1 MSTSAGQGQ
10 APVEARAFID
20 GVSALA
26 WSALPDGSL
35 DFINGRFREYTGLAS
50 EQLYGSQWKS
60 AVHRDDIQALETW
73 WQDLQQ
79 SQKAG
84 TTEVRLRRFDGR
96 YRWFQIAAAP
106 IHDGQASLVRWC
118 GINTDI
124 DDLKRSEL
132 KLREEGADLRTITDA
147 IRQVIVVLAPDGTT
161 LYANRVALDQ
171 TGLKA
176 HELSDQGFFARVFHP
191 EDIDRVR

>member
-20 GVSALA
+20 GVSAPA

-35 DFINGRFREYTGLAS
+35 DFINGRFREYTGLTS

-79 SQKAG
+79 S
-84 TTEVRLRRFDGR
+84 
-96 YRWFQIAAAP
+96 
-106 IHDGQASLVRWC
+106 
-118 GINTDI
+118 
-124 DDLKRSEL
+124 
-132 KLREEGADLRTITDA
+132 
-147 IRQVIVVLAPDGTT
+147 
-161 LYANRVALDQ
+161 
-171 TGLKA
+171 
-176 HELSDQGFFARVFHP
+176 
-191 EDIDRVR
+191 